1 MDLDRH
7 GDEGKASIKP
17 VSQAPIA
24 GYLAILAVTDT
35 SYDFA
40 IQLWQQQTQTF
51 LPSAIHIPE
60 LVLKCMLKEYLVFI
74 YLLAYYCSDPGL
86 DSI

>member
-1 MDLDRH
+1 MCKGSEVGKSGGGQWGLQAERPGGAVQLERQPWKGAFTRFEDGLRH

-40 IQLWQQQTQTF
+40 IQL
-51 LPSAIHIPE
+51 
-60 LVLKCMLKEYLVFI
+60 
-74 YLLAYYCSDPGL
+74 
-86 DSI
+86 